1 LLRSDAIVPIRRLT
15 IPGRLDAI
23 ETACDCVEAG
33 AREAGFDDSTSYA
46 CQLAVA
52 EACENIIKHGYSGE
66 GGGEIRLE
74 VSSASGELTIR
85 LEDSA
90 PSFNPARLPS
100 AHPWDQHDPPV
111 GGLGLRIIHRVM
123 DHVSYVRRSG
133 TNRLTMRK
141 RLARTSD

>member
-1 LLRSDAIVPIRRLT
+1 LLPSDAIVPIRRLT

-33 AREAGFDDSTSYA
+33 AQDAGFDDSTSYA

-52 EACENIIKHGYSGE
+52 EACENIIKHGYASE
-66 GGGEIRLE
+66 GAGEIRLE
-74 VSSASGELTIR
+74 VTSAPGDLTVR

-90 PSFNPARLPS
+90 PRFNPARRPS
-100 AHPWDQHDPPV
+100 AHAWDQHDPPV
-111 GGLGLRIIHRVM
+111 GGLGLHIIHRVM
-123 DHVSYVRRSG
+123 DRVSYVRRSG

-141 RLARTSD
+141 RLAPTSG